1 MNMGGCY
8 IIIKIAKRYKSMQL
22 IIKKF
27 SFIFVLALS
36 LMGTAQAE
44 TLEDFQTWGNITATG
59 SLEIIDPR
67 LKNFKYWLEGQG
79 RFGLDTSD
87 FSQGMLRTGLG
98 YQLNKQSS
106 IWLGYA
112 WIATDEPFTSAA
124 FDEHRIWQQYLW
136 SDTFS
141 FGTLTS
147 RSRLEQRFLPTGSQV
162 GWRFRQ
168 LLKLSVPLPFAP
180 DFSIVASDEYFANIN
195 KTNYGADDGF
205 DQNRVFAGLGY
216 NLNKNIKTELG
227 YMNQYIRRANRADL
241 MEHILSVNLYL
252 NY

>member
-1 MNMGGCY
+1 MKSLML
-8 IIIKIAKRYKSMQL
+8 KINFL
-22 IIKKF
+22 
-27 SFIFVLALS
+27 FVLALA
-36 LMGTAQAE
+36 LMGTAQAK
-44 TLEDFQTWGNITATG
+44 TLEDFQTWGNITAIG
-59 SLEIIDPR
+59 SLDIVGPR

-112 WIATDEPFTSAA
+112 WIPTDEPFISAA
-124 FDEHRIWQQYLW
+124 FDEHRIWQQFLW

-147 RSRLEQRFLPTGSQV
+147 RSRLEQRFQPTGSQV

-168 LLKLSVPLPFAP
+168 MFKLSVPLPFAP
-180 DFSIVASDEYFANIN
+180 DFSLVASDEYFANIN

-205 DQNRVFAGLGY
+205 DQNRVFAGFGY

-241 MEHILSVNLYL
+241 MDHILSVNLYL

>member
-1 MNMGGCY
+1 ML
-8 IIIKIAKRYKSMQL
+8 KINFL
-22 IIKKF
+22 
-27 SFIFVLALS
+27 FVLALA
-36 LMGTAQAE
+36 LMGTAQAK
-44 TLEDFQTWGNITATG
+44 TLEDFQTWGNITAIG
-59 SLEIIDPR
+59 SLEIIDPT

-112 WIATDEPFTSAA
+112 WIPTDDPFTSAA

-168 LLKLSVPLPFAP
+168 LLKLSVAMPFAP
-180 DFSIVASDEYFANIN
+180 DFSLVASDEYFANIN

-205 DQNRVFAGLGY
+205 DQNRVFAGIGY
-216 NLNKNIKTELG
+216 NINKNIKTELG
-227 YMNQYIRRANRADL
+227 YMNQYIRRSNRPDL
-241 MEHILSVNLYL
+241 MDHILSANMYLY
-252 NY
+252 Y